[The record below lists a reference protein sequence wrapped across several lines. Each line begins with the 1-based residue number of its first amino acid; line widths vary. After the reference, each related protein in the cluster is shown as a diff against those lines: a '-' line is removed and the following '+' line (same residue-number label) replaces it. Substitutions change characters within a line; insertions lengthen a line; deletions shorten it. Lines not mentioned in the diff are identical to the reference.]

1 MDIAERTLQL
11 KADFDA
17 VYESGKKTR
26 DKEWWSTYLAPM
38 RNGNP
43 SNYAFAGPSWNGNT
57 FYPTED
63 IVPKENASN
72 MFNRFSW
79 NASGISRIDLDKRL
93 KDCGVV
99 LDISNVS
106 AVQAMFSYAFIT
118 RVPILNCN
126 STRYTSLTDLFNN
139 AKYLVTIDEII
150 IRNDGTNTFSDAFTG
165 CTALKNVK
173 FTGVIGRSISFS
185 DCPLSVESLK
195 SIITCLKDY
204 TGGSEYSYTL
214 TLKSSAFSAL
224 DAEGATAEYNGVACT
239 WAELI
244 DNKKWN
250 LTLA

>member
-11 KADFDA
+11 KSDFDA

-26 DKEWWSTYLAPM
+26 DKEWWDTYLAPM
-38 RNGNP
+38 KAGNP
-43 SNYAFAGPSWNGNT
+43 SNYAFAGPSWNGDT
-57 FYPTED
+57 FYPTQD
-63 IVPKENASN
+63 IVPLQNAAN

-79 NASGISRIDLDKRL
+79 NASGVSRIDLAKRL
-93 KDCGVV
+93 EECGVV

-106 AVQAMFSYAFIT
+106 TVQGMFTYAYVT
-118 RVPILNCN
+118 RVPVLNCN
-126 STRYTSLTDLFNN
+126 SAQYSSLTDLFSN
-139 AKYLVTIDEII
+139 AKYLVSVDEII
-150 IRNDGTNTFSDAFTG
+150 IRNDGTNTFSSAFTG

-224 DAEGATAEYNGVACT
+224 ESE
-239 WAELI
+239 WAEMI
-244 DNKKWN
+244 DDKKWN